1 MPVALAL
8 IDAHLPGVDG
18 LALAEK
24 IRKERTGAPP
34 IVILLT
40 NAGEHVDLSRCRR
53 LGIQTCLA
61 KPVKQS
67 ELLEAIYRALL
78 KDKKGSPRIPVEPR
92 ASRYSE
98 RRRAF
103 RILVAEDN
111 RINQKLAERILKNR
125 GHSVVIVDDGQK
137 AVAQLETE
145 RFDLVLMD
153 LQLPLMSGLEAT
165 AAIRAREKE
174 TGAHVPIIAL
184 TAEVLAGDREKCLAA
199 GMDAYIPKPIQTA
212 DLFAAIKALMPRT
225 PAGDKPMPASTREIL
240 NVAALLSQVGGDRS
254 LLRQL
259 IAIFLADSPNGLARI
274 QDALEHRDLDALKR
288 AAHAFRGSV
297 SIFAAP
303 AAVHSAVELE
313 TISRDGNLPG
323 AEDAFARLQDD
334 VRRLQKALA
343 TLGTEQALKPPERP
357 EVQPRSPNRKQRKS
371 S

>member
-1 MPVALAL
+1 VEA
-8 IDAHLPGVDG
+8 
-18 LALAEK
+18 
-24 IRKERTGAPP
+24 RAP
-34 IVILLT
+34 
-40 NAGEHVDLSRCRR
+40 
-53 LGIQTCLA
+53 
-61 KPVKQS
+61 
-67 ELLEAIYRALL
+67 
-78 KDKKGSPRIPVEPR
+78 
-92 ASRYSE
+92 RYAE

-125 GHSVVIVDDGQK
+125 GHSVVIVEDGQK
-137 AVAQLETE
+137 AVAQLEAE
-145 RFDLVLMD
+145 HFDLVLMD
-153 LQLPLMSGLEAT
+153 LQLPSMSGLEAT
-165 AAIRAREKE
+165 AAIREREKV
-174 TGAHVPIIAL
+174 TGAHIPIVAL

-225 PAGDKPMPASTREIL
+225 PVGDKPMPASTREIL
-240 NVAALLSQVGGDRS
+240 NEAALLSQVGGDRG
-254 LLRQL
+254 LLKQL

-274 QDALEHRDLDALKR
+274 QDALEHRDVEALKR

-313 TISRDGNLPG
+313 TVARDGNLPG

-334 VRRLQKALA
+334 VRHLQKALA
-343 TLGTEQALKPPERP
+343 MLGMEQARKQADRTEDP
-357 EVQPRSPNRKQRKS
+357 PRSPKRKQRKS